1 VLRRPVEIATQSG
14 QTGWGTDEL
23 IETDDG
29 EVTDGGHQ
37 DVAIDG
43 DGNAIA
49 VWHQFDGSSN
59 SIYANRLQ

>member
-1 VLRRPVEIATQSG
+1 MFADNIRANRYTAGV
-14 QTGWGTDEL
+14 GWGTDEL